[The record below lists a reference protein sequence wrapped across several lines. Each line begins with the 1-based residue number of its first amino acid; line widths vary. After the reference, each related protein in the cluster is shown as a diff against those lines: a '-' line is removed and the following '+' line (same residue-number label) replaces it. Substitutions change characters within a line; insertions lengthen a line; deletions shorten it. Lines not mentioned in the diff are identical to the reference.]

1 MQRYLNRLYYKVT
14 KCRIFHVHV
23 TVNAPT
29 VHRIQTARILG
40 ILSVLV
46 CYGTRLSSNVFGYL
60 WNENNKKAFVNTWQ
74 VTCSAMQDLFLTTRS
89 RITYPRFLPR
99 LRIIWRCAHPP
110 DRYVEQAVSLD
121 A

>member
-1 MQRYLNRLYYKVT
+1 MQ
-14 KCRIFHVHV
+14 
-23 TVNAPT
+23 
-29 VHRIQTARILG
+29 RIQTARILG
-40 ILSVLV
+40 ILPVLV

-60 WNENNKKAFVNTWQ
+60 WNENLKKAFVNTWQ
-74 VTCSAMQDLFLTTRS
+74 VTIQDLFLTTRS